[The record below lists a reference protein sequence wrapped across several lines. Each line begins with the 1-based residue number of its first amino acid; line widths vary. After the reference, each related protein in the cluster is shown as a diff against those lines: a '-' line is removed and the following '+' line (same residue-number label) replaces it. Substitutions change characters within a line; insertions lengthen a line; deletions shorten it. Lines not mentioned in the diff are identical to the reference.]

1 MTLNKLS
8 VRPRGTTPLQPDLR
22 MKKILVPTDLSGK
35 SLPAL
40 RYAADYAKHFNAQ
53 MIVLHVCKGQGAPG
67 LPNFL
72 LPDDPDK
79 MLQSPQE
86 KLDEL
91 CRQHI
96 SPELDAIT
104 LLRTSDTPFL
114 EISEVAE
121 EFKADLIVMTSG
133 GSKALSDVF
142 RGSTTER
149 VIHHAKCSVL
159 VVAARQYGPSEPAQ
173 PARVSA

>member
-8 VRPRGTTPLQPDLR
+8 ASPRGATPPQPDLR
-22 MKKILVPTDLSGK
+22 MKKILIPTDLSGK

-53 MIVLHVCKGQGAPG
+53 MIVLHVFKGQGAPG

-72 LPDDPDK
+72 LPNDPDQ
-79 MLQSPQE
+79 MLQSTQE
-86 KLDEL
+86 KLDAL

-104 LLRTSDTPFL
+104 LLRASDTPFL
-114 EISEVAE
+114 EISEVEIGRAH
-121 EFKADLIVMTSG
+121 V
-133 GSKALSDVF
+133 
-142 RGSTTER
+142 
-149 VIHHAKCSVL
+149 
-159 VVAARQYGPSEPAQ
+159 
-173 PARVSA
+173 

>member
-1 MTLNKLS
+1 M
-8 VRPRGTTPLQPDLR
+8 RRTTPNTL
-22 MKKILVPTDLSGK
+22 T
-35 SLPAL
+35 
-40 RYAADYAKHFNAQ
+40 AQ

-79 MLQSPQE
+79 MPPSPQE

-142 RGSTTER
+142 RGSTDRAGNPPRQMLGVGRGRPAIRPQRAGSARARQRLER
-149 VIHHAKCSVL
+149 RSRGLTPPAADVSVL
-159 VVAARQYGPSEPAQ
+159 SMEN
-173 PARVSA
+173 